1 MQQLHQVHQ
10 VLQGQEQPLH
20 QQQLATVVMVMRP
33 GTPGGTLAR
42 IARAAHAT
50 AGVVVATTK
59 PMEPVQGLELAR
71 AWVRCS

>member
-1 MQQLHQVHQ
+1 MQQVRQGHQL
-10 VLQGQEQPLH
+10 LQGQEQPLH
-20 QQQLATVVMVMRP
+20 QQQLAMVVVVVMRP

-59 PMEPVQGLELAR
+59 PMEPVQELAR
-71 AWVRCS
+71 AWARCS